1 MEYRKVISFGGN
13 SHVISLPKKW
23 LDANSLKKGDLIAL
37 EENRGE
43 IILSSST
50 HSGKKEPKSIEI
62 SAENKNVDLLKAE
75 IVAAYLNNYDTIEIF
90 SDNLKAKVLEIKSIV
105 RNLAGLEIMLHTT
118 KRIVAKDLL
127 NPSEASIKS
136 IIRRMDYITRVMVED
151 TTECID
157 GIDHYED
164 INQRDMDVNRLYFLV
179 IRVTRNAYKNPSMM
193 KEYKTNSW
201 ELLMERNIATKI
213 EKVADHQK
221 RIARY
226 IKALRLNTITRD
238 ELKKIHIAIKS
249 SYLKAMDAYYK
260 KDKTLAFEMNVLN
273 KERIQMCNDFLIKH
287 SEISPLERNQSKIE
301 IDIEKDPR
309 YWTDIARIVEN
320 LKAMSASIKYI
331 ARSVIDIDQ
340 SESS

>member
-201 ELLMERNIATKI
+201 ELLMERNIATK
-213 EKVADHQK
+213 AFLL
-221 RIARY
+221 AAPY
-226 IKALRLNTITRD
+226 IKL
-238 ELKKIHIAIKS
+238 AI
-249 SYLKAMDAYYK
+249 
-260 KDKTLAFEMNVLN
+260 V
-273 KERIQMCNDFLIKH
+273 
-287 SEISPLERNQSKIE
+287 
-301 IDIEKDPR
+301 
-309 YWTDIARIVEN
+309 
-320 LKAMSASIKYI
+320 
-331 ARSVIDIDQ
+331 
-340 SESS
+340 

>member
-127 NPSEASIKS
+127 NPSAP
-136 IIRRMDYITRVMVED
+136 
-151 TTECID
+151 
-157 GIDHYED
+157 
-164 INQRDMDVNRLYFLV
+164 N
-179 IRVTRNAYKNPSMM
+179 
-193 KEYKTNSW
+193 
-201 ELLMERNIATKI
+201 
-213 EKVADHQK
+213 
-221 RIARY
+221 
-226 IKALRLNTITRD
+226 
-238 ELKKIHIAIKS
+238 
-249 SYLKAMDAYYK
+249 
-260 KDKTLAFEMNVLN
+260 KDLA
-273 KERIQMCNDFLIKH
+273 
-287 SEISPLERNQSKIE
+287 
-301 IDIEKDPR
+301 
-309 YWTDIARIVEN
+309 
-320 LKAMSASIKYI
+320 
-331 ARSVIDIDQ
+331 
-340 SESS
+340 